1 MAWKRHLNVSSQK
14 GSDDG
19 SLENIQSPTATA
31 LDSLIPAG
39 RSSLK
44 PETRH
49 PETEVLKHVPPI
61 IHVVDDDPSF
71 RTAVTRLLRAAKY
84 EVRGYASASEFLD
97 FDPYAN
103 PGCILLDLRMPGAS
117 GLDLQ
122 QSLAQMEERLPIIFL
137 TGHGDIPA
145 SVRAMKAGAVDFLTK
160 PVRREALLRAVQNAL
175 GVDAKGRAARA
186 VLRELHDRY
195 ENLTPRERE
204 VLAHV
209 VSGKLNKQIAFDLG
223 AAERTIKAHRASIM
237 DKLGVQS
244 VAELARLAQELGIQ
258 PIR

>member
-1 MAWKRHLNVSSQK
+1 MFPPRHPTPDTRHSSA
-14 GSDDG
+14 
-19 SLENIQSPTATA
+19 SPTPT
-31 LDSLIPAG
+31 
-39 RSSLK
+39 
-44 PETRH
+44 
-49 PETEVLKHVPPI
+49 
-61 IHVVDDDPSF
+61 IHVVDDDQSF
-71 RTAVTRLLRAAKY
+71 RAAVTRLLRAAKY
-84 EVRGYASASEFLD
+84 EVRDYASASEFLD
-97 FDPYAN
+97 SDPCAG
-103 PGCILLDLRMPGAS
+103 PGCILLDLRMPGVS

-122 QSLAQMEERLPIIFL
+122 QSLARMEERLPVIFL

-160 PVRREALLRAVQNAL
+160 PVRREALLTAVQNAL

-186 VLRELHDRY
+186 NLRELQNRY
-195 ENLTPRERE
+195 ANLTLRERE

-223 AAERTIKAHRASIM
+223 TAERTIKAHRASIM

-244 VAELARLAQELGIQ
+244 VAELVRLAQELGIE

>member
-1 MAWKRHLNVSSQK
+1 MS
-14 GSDDG
+14 
-19 SLENIQSPTATA
+19 T
-31 LDSLIPAG
+31 
-39 RSSLK
+39 
-44 PETRH
+44 
-49 PETEVLKHVPPI
+49 PI

-84 EVRGYASASEFLD
+84 EVRGYPSASEFLD
-97 FDPYAN
+97 SDSSAG

-122 QSLAQMEERLPIIFL
+122 QSLARMEERLPVIFL

-160 PVRREALLRAVQNAL
+160 PVRRETLLAAIQNAL

-186 VLRELHDRY
+186 VLRELHNRY

-204 VLAHV
+204 VLVHV

-237 DKLGVQS
+237 EKLGVQS
-244 VAELARLAQELGIQ
+244 VAELVRLAQELGIE

>member
-1 MAWKRHLNVSSQK
+1 MS
-14 GSDDG
+14 
-19 SLENIQSPTATA
+19 T
-31 LDSLIPAG
+31 
-39 RSSLK
+39 
-44 PETRH
+44 
-49 PETEVLKHVPPI
+49 PI

-84 EVRGYASASEFLD
+84 DVRGYSSASEFLD
-97 FDPYAN
+97 SDLRAE
-103 PGCILLDLRMPGAS
+103 PGCILLDLRMPGKS

-122 QSLAQMEERLPIIFL
+122 QSLARMEERLPIIFL

-160 PVRREALLRAVQNAL
+160 PVRREALLTAVQNAL
-175 GVDAKGRAARA
+175 GIDAKGRATRA
-186 VLRELHDRY
+186 VLRDLQNRY

-237 DKLGVQS
+237 DKLQVQS
-244 VAELARLAQELGIQ
+244 VAELVRLAQELGIE

>member
-1 MAWKRHLNVSSQK
+1 MT
-14 GSDDG
+14 
-19 SLENIQSPTATA
+19 SPQ
-31 LDSLIPAG
+31 
-39 RSSLK
+39 
-44 PETRH
+44 
-49 PETEVLKHVPPI
+49 PI

-84 EVRGYASASEFLD
+84 EVRGYASASEF
-97 FDPYAN
+97 FDSDPCGN

-145 SVRAMKAGAVDFLTK
+145 SVRAIKAGAVDFLTK
-160 PVRREALLRAVQNAL
+160 PVRREALLTAIQNAL
-175 GVDAKGRAARA
+175 GVDATGRATRA
-186 VLRELHDRY
+186 ALRELHDRY
-195 ENLTPRERE
+195 ENLTARERE

-209 VSGKLNKQIAFDLG
+209 VGGKLNKQIAFDLG
-223 AAERTIKAHRASIM
+223 TAERTIKAHRASIM
-237 DKLGVQS
+237 EKLRVQS

>member
-1 MAWKRHLNVSSQK
+1 M
-14 GSDDG
+14 
-19 SLENIQSPTATA
+19 
-31 LDSLIPAG
+31 
-39 RSSLK
+39 
-44 PETRH
+44 
-49 PETEVLKHVPPI
+49 
-61 IHVVDDDPSF
+61 DDDPSF

-84 EVRGYASASEFLD
+84 EVRGYESATEFLNS
-97 FDPYAN
+97 DPCSA
-103 PGCILLDLRMPGAS
+103 PGCILLDLQMPGVS

-122 QSLAQMEERLPIIFL
+122 ESLARMEERLPVIFL

-160 PVRREALLRAVQNAL
+160 PVRREALLTAVQNAL

-186 VLRELHDRY
+186 NLRELQNRY
-195 ENLTPRERE
+195 ANLTLRERE

-223 AAERTIKAHRASIM
+223 TAGRTIKAHRASIM

-244 VAELARLAQELGIQ
+244 VAELVRLAQELGIQ

>member
-1 MAWKRHLNVSSQK
+1 MS
-14 GSDDG
+14 
-19 SLENIQSPTATA
+19 I
-31 LDSLIPAG
+31 
-39 RSSLK
+39 
-44 PETRH
+44 
-49 PETEVLKHVPPI
+49 PI

-71 RTAVTRLLRAAKY
+71 RTAVARLLRAAKY
-84 EVRGYASASEFLD
+84 EVRGYASAAEFLD
-97 FDPYAN
+97 SGPCAG

-122 QSLAQMEERLPIIFL
+122 QSLARMEERLPVIFL

-160 PVRREALLRAVQNAL
+160 PVRREALLGAIQNAL

-186 VLRELHDRY
+186 ALRELQDRY
-195 ENLTPRERE
+195 ESLTPRERE

-209 VSGKLNKQIAFDLG
+209 VGGKLNKQIAFDLG
-223 AAERTIKAHRASIM
+223 TAERTIKAHRASIM

-244 VAELARLAQELGIQ
+244 VAELVRLAQELGIQ
-258 PIR
+258 SIR